1 MSPSQAERNLLFSE
15 TERLSIMRFRAY
27 RQLENSDCGITCI
40 RMIARHYGKSIPLKH
55 LRSLADI
62 SKLGI
67 SVKDII
73 DGFHSI
79 RMEAAAVRI
88 SIDDIYRMPCPAII
102 YWQQRHFVVV
112 YDINPKKKVFHI
124 ADPADGKMRF
134 TEKEFCEYWLNGND
148 RGIAVVAEPMDDF
161 DNQRFEETNT
171 IKGLFNLVWKELTG
185 HKPAFIKIIL
195 LSLICMGADLL
206 SPLLLQQ
213 TVDEGIALRDISLV
227 WMLVL
232 GQLAVFLGN
241 AASSNFLEY
250 LLIKLSLSLNLE
262 MLRKYLGRLIG
273 FPLSFFDRKA
283 PSELIQKVDD
293 QSRIKDFLLQ
303 IPQTT
308 FFMVL
313 NLLVFSGL
321 LIYYNPFI
329 FLFFL
334 GMTLAEVAW
343 TVLFL
348 RPRRG
353 IDYAFFTNAAE
364 NRNHIYELVNGM
376 TEIKTN
382 NAQNAKIGK
391 WEKTQKKI
399 NRLSLKSTLMNMGMN
414 GGQNLIARLKEITI
428 TGICAT
434 LVIQDQLTIGAMMT
448 VSYIVGRLSSP
459 FRSLIST
466 IGSVQDAAISYERL
480 DEVLNDDTEPNG
492 NAKYTAP
499 LIEFRNVSFKYPGS
513 SSPFVIDDLSL
524 LIEPGKTTAIVGES
538 GCGKTTLIKLMLGF
552 YIPQCGSLRLSGTDV
567 ATLDRDDWL
576 RHCGVV
582 MQSGYIFSDTIKANV
597 SLADD
602 DADLRRVKEAIET
615 AGLTEFIEKLPMGYN
630 TRIGPTGMELSG
642 GQKQRLLIARA
653 VYRHPDILFLDE
665 ATSSLDATNER
676 AITERLLRLH
686 QGKTLIIA
694 AHRLSTVKNADRILF
709 MKEGRIT
716 ESGTHAELVA
726 LGGEY
731 FRLVS
736 NQLELSV

>member
-1 MSPSQAERNLLFSE
+1 
-15 TERLSIMRFRAY
+15 MRFRAY

-40 RMIARHYGKSIPLKH
+40 RMIARHYGKRIPLKH

-88 SIDDIYRMPCPAII
+88 SVADIYRMPCPAII

-112 YDINPKKKVFHI
+112 YEIDPKRKIFHI
-124 ADPADGKMRF
+124 ADPAEGKMKL
-134 TEKEFCEYWLNGND
+134 TEEEFCNYWLNGNE
-148 RGIAVVAEPMDDF
+148 RGIVIVAEPMDDF
-161 DNQRFEETNT
+161 DSQKFVKSNT
-171 IKGLFNLVWKELTG
+171 IKGLLSLVWKELTR
-185 HKPAFIKIIL
+185 HKSAFFWIIF

-206 SPLLLQQ
+206 APLLLQQ

-250 LLIKLSLSLNLE
+250 LLIKLGLSLNIE
-262 MLRKYLGRLIG
+262 MLHKYLGRLIS

-283 PSELIQKVDD
+283 ASELIQKIDD

-303 IPQTT
+303 IPQTV
-308 FFMVL
+308 FFMLL
-313 NLLVFSGL
+313 NLLIFSGL

-329 FLFFL
+329 FIFFL
-334 GMTLAEVAW
+334 AMTLGEVAW
-343 TVLFL
+343 TTLFL

-353 IDYAFFTNAAE
+353 IDYAFFTQAAE
-364 NRNHIYELVNGM
+364 NRNHVYELVNGM

-382 NAQNAKIGK
+382 NAQHSKLGK
-391 WEKTQKKI
+391 WEDTQKRI
-399 NRLSLKSTLMNMGMN
+399 NRLSLKSTLMSMGMN
-414 GGQNLIARLKEITI
+414 GGQNLIARLKELTI

-434 LVIQDQLTIGAMMT
+434 LVINDQLTIGAMMT
-448 VSYIVGRLSSP
+448 VGYIVGRLSSP

-480 DEVLNDDTEPNG
+480 DEVLNEDTERNG
-492 NAKYTAP
+492 SAKYSAP
-499 LIEFRNVSFKYPGS
+499 LIQFRNAGFKYPGS
-513 SSPFVIDDLSL
+513 SSPFVIDGLSL
-524 LIEPGKTTAIVGES
+524 EIEPGKTTAIVGES

-552 YIPQCGSLRLSGTDV
+552 YIPQRGTLSLSGTDV
-567 ATLDRDDWL
+567 AALDRDDWL

-597 SLADD
+597 SLSED
-602 DADLRRVKEAIET
+602 DADMERVKEAVGT
-615 AGLTEFIEKLPMGYN
+615 AGLTDFIEKLPMGYN

-653 VYRHPDILFLDE
+653 VYKRPEILFLDE

-676 AITERLLRLH
+676 AITERLLKLH
-686 QGKTLIIA
+686 KGKTLIIA

-709 MKEGRIT
+709 MKDGKIT
-716 ESGTHAELVA
+716 ESGTHSELVA
-726 LGGEY
+726 LRGEY
-731 FRLVS
+731 FRLVG